1 MIPILNVFYSVG
13 DFILDSNINDY
24 LEKFSFEINDF
35 SSDLHVPGVHYSLD
49 CPEITLYVHNNLIEC
64 IGCYSELLYKG
75 CNLIGLT
82 INEFI
87 SQIGENYCGEVDCLN
102 FEDDDIPQ
110 YVYEFESIGLQVW
123 VKGFNGKIV
132 SIIVST
138 H

>member
-13 DFILDSNINDY
+13 DFILNSNINDY

-35 SSDLHVPGVHYSLD
+35 SSDLHAPSVHYSLVS
-49 CPEITLYVHNNLIEC
+49 PEITLYVQNNLIEC
-64 IGCYSELLYKG
+64 IGCYDELLYKG

-87 SQIGENYCGEVDCLN
+87 SQIGKNYCEEVDCLN

-110 YVYEFESIGLQVW
+110 YVMNLNLLVYKFG
-123 VKGFNGKIV
+123 
-132 SIIVST
+132 
-138 H
+138 